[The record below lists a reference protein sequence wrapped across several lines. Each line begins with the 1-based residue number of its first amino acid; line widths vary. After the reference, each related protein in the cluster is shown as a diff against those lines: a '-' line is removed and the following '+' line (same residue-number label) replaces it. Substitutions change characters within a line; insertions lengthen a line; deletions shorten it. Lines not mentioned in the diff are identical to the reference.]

1 MASIKTATPGIAGC
15 LTPGGW
21 SYLPHL
27 GRSVTGTEKLLF
39 QGIPVDR
46 LQLGQESEVQVSD
59 LAGNAMSLSVV
70 SSAILAALC
79 VKQFARE
86 RKRIL
91 ITFSRSQKSRSML
104 AEYIE
109 RSMKTLL
116 AKIGTHSKK

>member
-1 MASIKTATPGIAGC
+1 M
-15 LTPGGW
+15 
-21 SYLPHL
+21 PHL

-70 SSAILAALC
+70 SSAMLAALC

-86 RKRIL
+86 RKKNPDYFL
-91 ITFSRSQKSRSML
+91 PSQKSRSML

-109 RSMKTLL
+109 QSMKRLFT
-116 AKIGTHSKK
+116 KIRTHSKK